1 MYYLKKS
8 DDLGVRIFKSDANG
22 SALDEPSRDEV
33 AKTLVLY
40 HQALKTQF
48 NLLSKERSE
57 KAKLVEEIAVLKER
71 LRAVESM
78 ASDVRARPPQSA
90 RTRETP
96 VTSAQPLSE
105 KKRGLLRA
113 LIDQNK
119 QLREEI
125 SHG

>member
-8 DDLGVRIFKSDANG
+8 DDPGVRIFKSDANG
-22 SALDEPSRDEV
+22 SALDEPSRDEI

-57 KAKLVEEIAVLKER
+57 KAKLVEELAVLKER

-78 ASDVRARPPQSA
+78 ASDVHARPPQSA
-90 RTRETP
+90 RTRETA
-96 VTSAQPLSE
+96 VASAQPLSE

-113 LIDQNK
+113 VIDQNK